1 MPLCPTRTVPR
12 QTREPRRTVTASAV
26 PGSASS
32 CSGVG
37 RTVGCGADGETAAAA
52 SGDTAAPGAP
62 DGAGATAATGG
73 RVDCGEAVGSA
84 AAACCGGFVDRW
96 LLPRKRGAVI
106 TPTAKPINAITAS
119 APTRAGRRRGADAVL
134 TAARS
139 RARRGVSFS
148 GIGSAGGP
156 PTTMPGDAGGVATR
170 AAAACTGAG
179 AGGATA
185 VAAAGDGAT
194 IGGYAPAAGR
204 VPATGGGRLGG
215 MDDTRK
221 GR

>member
-1 MPLCPTRTVPR
+1 MGVRC
-12 QTREPRRTVTASAV
+12 
-26 PGSASS
+26 
-32 CSGVG
+32 GVG
-37 RTVGCGADGETAAAA
+37 RTVACGADGETAAAA
-52 SGDTAAPGAP
+52 AGDAGTPGAP

-73 RVDCGEAVGSA
+73 RVDCGEAVGTTA
-84 AAACCGGFVDRW
+84 AAGCGGFVDCWVLARQ
-96 LLPRKRGAVI
+96 RGAAI
-106 TPTAKPINAITAS
+106 PPTANPINTSTAS

-156 PTTMPGDAGGVATR
+156 TTTMSGDAGGVATR

-185 VAAAGDGAT
+185 VAAAGAGGT
-194 IGGYAPAAGR
+194 ISGRAP
-204 VPATGGGRLGG
+204 
-215 MDDTRK
+215 
-221 GR
+221 